1 MNAPFP
7 LPQGSPQPQPG
18 VPPPP
23 QQPQVPPAVQA
34 YKQAMQQWQQ
44 AIQQIQAIEQANQQK
59 QAEFSA
65 ACALIKE
72 DGIHGFKIDIEADST
87 IAPDE
92 QAEKKARTEFL
103 GAFIPLMEQVI
114 PLAQG
119 NPAMAAMAKEVALF
133 GVRGF
138 PVARSLE
145 ETIEK
150 AFDAIGQMPPHPSQ
164 QAKGGD
170 SADSPQA
177 LALRGKEIDS
187 RAQIERE
194 KMAVQGAKIAAEE
207 RTDQIKIAS
216 DSEKERQRLALETER
231 GARQDALAGVRMTH
245 IEARDAGHL
254 A

>member
-1 MNAPFP
+1 MNMPFP
-7 LPQGSPQPQPG
+7 PPSAPPQPG
-18 VPPPP
+18 AP
-23 QQPQVPPAVQA
+23 QAPAQPQLPSAVQA
-34 YKQAMQQWQQ
+34 YMQAMQQWQQ
-44 AIQQIQAIEQANQQK
+44 AIAQIQAVEQANAQK

-72 DGIHGFKIDIEADST
+72 DGVHGFRIDIEADST

-103 GAFIPLMEQVI
+103 GAFIPMMEQII

-119 NPAMAAMAKEVALF
+119 NPAMSAMAKEIALF

-150 AFDAIGQMPPHPSQ
+150 AFDAIAQMPPHPSQ
-164 QAKGGD
+164 QGKGGD

-216 DSEKERQRLALETER
+216 ESERERQRLALETER

>member
-1 MNAPFP
+1 MSP
-7 LPQGSPQPQPG
+7 GSPGPG
-18 VPPPP
+18 
-23 QQPQVPPAVQA
+23 QAPPAAPPSPALQA
-34 YKQAMQQWQQ
+34 YQQAMAQWQQ
-44 AIQQIQAIEQANQQK
+44 AAQQVQAIQQANAQK
-59 QAEFSA
+59 QKQFDDTV
-65 ACALIKE
+65 ALIKE

-103 GAFIPLMEQVI
+103 GEFVPLMEQII

-119 NPAMAAMAKEVALF
+119 NPPMAALAKEIALF

-150 AFDAIGQMPPHPSQ
+150 AFDAIAQMPPHPSQ
-164 QAKGGD
+164 QGKQASGPD
-170 SADSPQA
+170 TPQA

-187 RAQIERE
+187 RNQIERE
-194 KMAVQGAKIAAEE
+194 KLAVQSTKIAAEE
-207 RTDQIKIAS
+207 RTDQIKIAA
-216 DSEKERQRLALETER
+216 DSEKERQRLALDTER

-245 IEARDAGHL
+245 IEARDAAHL
-254 A
+254 T